1 MGRQKLPE
9 LNPVCGERLKALCKA
24 EGISQEELAEI
35 IETSSQTISKAAK
48 GKRLTLNIANKI
60 IDAFPKYNISWLL
73 GYSPHMYKSD
83 EEAAAQQWKECFD
96 EAVIR
101 RRAELTITLASLYDF
116 AGFPTEYNS
125 EGMTVT
131 DRSGREVTLS
141 LDELKELEDDI
152 FAFLR
157 YRLNKL
163 MEKGR

>member
-1 MGRQKLPE
+1 MGKKEEEIKPLYSQHVEQLLKEQHITGKQLAKMIHTSEQTVSKMRTGLRLSRNNAE
-9 LNPVCGERLKALCKA
+9 LINAH
-24 EGISQEELAEI
+24 
-35 IETSSQTISKAAK
+35 
-48 GKRLTLNIANKI
+48 
-60 IDAFPKYNISWLL
+60 FPQYSVAWLL
-73 GYSPHMYKSD
+73 GLTPHRT
-83 EEAAAQQWKECFD
+83 EEEHEKGVQALKEIFN
-96 EAVIR
+96 EAVIK

-131 DRSGREVTLS
+131 DKSGREVTLS
-141 LDELKELEDDI
+141 LEELKELEDDI

>member
-24 EGISQEELAEI
+24 EGISQEELAGI
-35 IETSSQTISKAAK
+35 IGTSSQTISKAAK
-48 GKRLTLNIANKI
+48 GKRLTQNIANKI
-60 IDAFPKYNISWLL
+60 TEAFPKYNTPWLL

-83 EEAAAQQWKECFD
+83 EETAAQQWKECFD

-101 RRAELTITLASLYDF
+101 RRAELTISLASLYDF